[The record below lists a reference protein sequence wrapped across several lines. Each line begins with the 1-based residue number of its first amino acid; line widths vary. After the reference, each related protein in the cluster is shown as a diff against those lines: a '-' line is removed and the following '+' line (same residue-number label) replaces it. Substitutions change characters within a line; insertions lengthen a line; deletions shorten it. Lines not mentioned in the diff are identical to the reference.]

1 MGRWLRLAPIPVYLT
16 RPGDHVNVPYAPCAR
31 AHRLKDRIRRAHP
44 GPANSTVDV
53 MFKARTLSL
62 DNHTGLRLRWRAG
75 GVPVLLLLLDLWPD
89 QQQPPLPPRP

>member
-1 MGRWLRLAPIPVYLT
+1 MGRRLRLAPIPVYLA

-31 AHRLKDRIRRAHP
+31 AHRLKDRIRRVHP

-62 DNHTGLRLRWRAG
+62 DNHT
-75 GVPVLLLLLDLWPD
+75 DSN
-89 QQQPPLPPRP
+89 LPPSHRCAIRGTQRGP